1 MLTTSGQMYVTN
13 EVNGA
18 YVSGTEVNPDHP
30 STARKTKTA
39 TRTPRIVN
47 AASRVMAA
55 NVRSPRRL
63 VVSAWCRGLPS
74 PGRRWRSRGLLWC
87 SRVRTGTTAV
97 PEGDRRTRLD
107 QLAAICET
115 IDVAF
120 WDSAEV
126 NGAEPA
132 VFAAACW
139 PAGET
144 T

>member
-1 MLTTSGQMYVTN
+1 
-13 EVNGA
+13 
-18 YVSGTEVNPDHP
+18 
-30 STARKTKTA
+30 
-39 TRTPRIVN
+39 
-47 AASRVMAA
+47 MAA

-63 VVSAWCRGLPS
+63 VVGVVSGPAFSGETVAVTWAPVVLEGED
-74 PGRRWRSRGLLWC
+74 
-87 SRVRTGTTAV
+87 RVRRPS